1 MEKEIDEN
9 IIEIEGKKYKF
20 IEAEKSICCR
30 SCDLRKDEKCH
41 LLHRMCISNNRK
53 DKKEG
58 YFKIVEETTME
69 KDALKKQVG
78 GEHYK
83 EMNVQPIELIAS
95 LDLNFFQGNIV
106 KYLSRRKGDDDITD
120 WQKALHYCEL
130 AIKLDRKRNQLIET
144 AIKDE
149 IRAYAESN
157 DLGFT
162 KDFII
167 KSICLKKYRKTSK
180 FMMGVIGMK
189 RNK

>member
-1 MEKEIDEN
+1 
-9 IIEIEGKKYKF
+9 
-20 IEAEKSICCR
+20 
-30 SCDLRKDEKCH
+30 
-41 LLHRMCISNNRK
+41 
-53 DKKEG
+53 
-58 YFKIVEETTME
+58 ME
-69 KDALKKQVG
+69 KDALKNQVG

-149 IRAYAESN
+149 IRAYAKSN

-162 KDFII
+162 KEFII
-167 KSICLKKYRKTSK
+167 KSICLKRYRKTSK
-180 FMMGVIGMK
+180 FMMWVIRIK
-189 RNK
+189 RKK

>member
-1 MEKEIDEN
+1 
-9 IIEIEGKKYKF
+9 
-20 IEAEKSICCR
+20 
-30 SCDLRKDEKCH
+30 
-41 LLHRMCISNNRK
+41 
-53 DKKEG
+53 
-58 YFKIVEETTME
+58 ME

-95 LDLNFFQGNIV
+95 LELNFFQGNIV

-144 AIKDE
+144 AIEDE

-157 DLGFT
+157 DLGFA
-162 KDFII
+162 KEFII
-167 KSICLKKYRKTSK
+167 KSICLKRYRKTSK
-180 FMMGVIGMK
+180 FMMWVIRIK
-189 RNK
+189 RKKW

>member
-1 MEKEIDEN
+1 
-9 IIEIEGKKYKF
+9 
-20 IEAEKSICCR
+20 
-30 SCDLRKDEKCH
+30 
-41 LLHRMCISNNRK
+41 
-53 DKKEG
+53 
-58 YFKIVEETTME
+58 ME

-95 LDLNFFQGNIV
+95 LDLNFFQGNVV

-149 IRAYAESN
+149 IRAYAERN

-162 KDFII
+162 KEFII
-167 KSICLKKYRKTSK
+167 KSICLKRYRKTSK
-180 FMMGVIGMK
+180 FMMVVIGIK
-189 RNK
+189 KEIIWKKQ

>member
-1 MEKEIDEN
+1 
-9 IIEIEGKKYKF
+9 
-20 IEAEKSICCR
+20 
-30 SCDLRKDEKCH
+30 
-41 LLHRMCISNNRK
+41 
-53 DKKEG
+53 
-58 YFKIVEETTME
+58 ME
-69 KDALKKQVG
+69 KDSLKKQVG

-95 LDLNFFQGNIV
+95 LELNFFQGNIV

-162 KDFII
+162 KEFII
-167 KSICLKKYRKTSK
+167 KSVCLKRYRKTSK
-180 FMMGVIGMK
+180 FMMVVIGIK
-189 RNK
+189 KEIIWKKK

>member
-1 MEKEIDEN
+1 M
-9 IIEIEGKKYKF
+9 G
-20 IEAEKSICCR
+20 
-30 SCDLRKDEKCH
+30 
-41 LLHRMCISNNRK
+41 
-53 DKKEG
+53 
-58 YFKIVEETTME
+58 

-149 IRAYAESN
+149 IRAYAERN

-162 KDFII
+162 KEFII
-167 KSICLKKYRKTSK
+167 KSICLKRYNEAKKLIHAIVETHKIEVLKKRKK
-180 FMMGVIGMK
+180 
-189 RNK
+189 

>member
-1 MEKEIDEN
+1 
-9 IIEIEGKKYKF
+9 
-20 IEAEKSICCR
+20 
-30 SCDLRKDEKCH
+30 
-41 LLHRMCISNNRK
+41 
-53 DKKEG
+53 
-58 YFKIVEETTME
+58 ME

-95 LDLNFFQGNIV
+95 LELNFFQGNIV

-157 DLGFT
+157 DLGLPKNLSLNQFA
-162 KDFII
+162 
-167 KSICLKKYRKTSK
+167 
-180 FMMGVIGMK
+180 
-189 RNK
+189 